1 MTAKELATHVR
12 YKTRTNSTTFT
23 DAEILALMKIRQDEI
38 SRAIL
43 KADEDILLI
52 PQTQNLVA
60 NQREYPIPSDILA
73 RISRVEIDFDGD
85 GDYTKLNELDLKEIP
100 TGTSETEITTNFSN
114 LEGDCF
120 YDLSRKSV
128 IIYSGTIIAVTTG
141 MKLWCDTYPTAVDD
155 LTDTDDLSN
164 DPSTT
169 THGIPRAMHEVWA
182 RGIIIDYKES
192 REKPIPLSEKETNYD
207 KDLEKAIETL
217 KHGNMDREVIGRI
230 PPASTRGNDG
240 ADY

>member
-1 MTAKELATHVR
+1 MTPKLLAAYVR
-12 YKTRTNSTTFT
+12 LKTRTNATTLT
-23 DAEILALMKIRQDEI
+23 DADLITIANKVKDDLVWKGLD
-38 SRAIL
+38 
-43 KADEDILLI
+43 ADEDLFLV
-52 PQTQNLVA
+52 PTYLNLVA
-60 NQREYPIPSDILA
+60 DQREYPLHSDLLS
-73 RISRVEIDFDGD
+73 RIKRVEAKLDDTNWVKLYEFDLPQWQD
-85 GDYTKLNELDLKEIP
+85 PI
-100 TGTSETEITTNFSN
+100 STEADIVAHFGNGEREAFFDMMRS
-114 LEGDCF
+114 
-120 YDLSRKSV
+120 S
-128 IIYSGTIIAVTTG
+128 IWIYSGTITAVTAGLRIWLNTIVSDITS
-141 MKLWCDTYPTAVDD
+141 MVATVDM
-155 LTDTDDLSN
+155 SV